1 MVKYFLRMHQNI
13 NINNVRAIDAKL
25 YNEHYYDYMLYKG
38 EVTKQSLDYINGL
51 GIVDLSTL
59 HIVSGI
65 LYSTITWSGATNNG
79 VDMNDIGLT
88 GMDNGLISFDK
99 TRISNEQFLELYL
112 NSKYHI
118 ESGDTRLFMTPVTG
132 NTGMFEYPMYAIADE
147 NDVIQYIA
155 CKGGFY
161 QGFFK
166 LEGFDYQVVP
176 DKIEREWVMHF
187 EVRPRSDYEVGER
200 TINFIH
206 PENKGIFFF
215 MGTRAENKYWPYY
228 KVNSDIVK
236 SFEKPSFLN
245 DGYLG
250 EDMEKCTEKDNC
262 LNDDIWLKDEP
273 IEEKKDNDDNECID
287 PCESGDGYF
296 SVGDKYFMF
305 GVSDCFRE
313 GYPISSADTP
323 SGDTII
329 IDTETAKYH
338 ISSSYLNTYD
348 YHPENLIC
356 GCCSDDVPPT
366 PSGKPCHCGEC
377 CKDYFIDDYF
387 DSQCPIDDGKKSIE
401 DDAIRKDISLASGYT
416 DSEGHDPSE
425 RGYYEITSD
434 NKFLMFDRTP
444 SGFTADNWVEDTKV
458 TLYGRK
464 NWPNANYFMLMNR
477 TPTGWTVHN
486 IQDYNE
492 ENSYDYNIYKDI
504 RNNVF
509 ALRIRE
515 DGAVGY
521 RYGVLDCSEDNMN
534 RYSVIEEYSKPGMVK
549 TDEWNS
555 INVRFCVINPAL
567 HKCDNRPRKMRI
579 MIYVNGFLK
588 FISKELDTFSFKALD
603 ELYQKQE
610 AVPYNMSL
618 GGGSM
623 GLLETILPDYY
634 KIPEYILPIERD
646 FCGSFL
652 GDIKSFKMYVGFL
665 DYSSIKN
672 YLSIK

>member
-1 MVKYFLRMHQNI
+1 
-13 NINNVRAIDAKL
+13 
-25 YNEHYYDYMLYKG
+25 
-38 EVTKQSLDYINGL
+38 
-51 GIVDLSTL
+51 
-59 HIVSGI
+59 
-65 LYSTITWSGATNNG
+65 
-79 VDMNDIGLT
+79 
-88 GMDNGLISFDK
+88 
-99 TRISNEQFLELYL
+99 
-112 NSKYHI
+112 
-118 ESGDTRLFMTPVTG
+118 
-132 NTGMFEYPMYAIADE
+132 
-147 NDVIQYIA
+147 
-155 CKGGFY
+155 
-161 QGFFK
+161 
-166 LEGFDYQVVP
+166 
-176 DKIEREWVMHF
+176 
-187 EVRPRSDYEVGER
+187 
-200 TINFIH
+200 
-206 PENKGIFFF
+206 
-215 MGTRAENKYWPYY
+215 
-228 KVNSDIVK
+228 
-236 SFEKPSFLN
+236 
-245 DGYLG
+245 
-250 EDMEKCTEKDNC
+250 MEKCTEKDNC
-262 LNDDIWLKDEP
+262 LNDGIWLKDEP

-356 GCCSDDVPPT
+356 GCCSDDVTPT

-444 SGFTADNWVEDTKV
+444 SGFTADNWVEGTKV

-521 RYGVLDCSEDNMN
+521 RYGVLDCSEGNIN

-567 HKCDNRPRKMRI
+567 HKCDNKPRKMRI

-610 AVPYNMSL
+610 AVPYNISL
-618 GGGSM
+618 GGGSI

-652 GDIKSFKMYVGFL
+652 GDIKSFKMYVGFI